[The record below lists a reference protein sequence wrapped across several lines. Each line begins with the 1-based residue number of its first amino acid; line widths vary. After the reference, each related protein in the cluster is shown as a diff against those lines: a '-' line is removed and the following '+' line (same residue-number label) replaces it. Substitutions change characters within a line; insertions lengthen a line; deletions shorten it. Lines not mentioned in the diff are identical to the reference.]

1 MEKKE
6 KFIVR
11 CNRAGVYYGEIV
23 SRNEQEVEMAN
34 VRNIYYWSG
43 AGSVMH
49 LASEGVSRP
58 RNCKFSM
65 PVERMVLTEAI
76 QIIPCTDKAVKSL
89 DAVEVWRA

>member
-1 MEKKE
+1 MDKKE

-11 CNRAGVYYGEIV
+11 CNRAGVYYGAIV

-58 RNCKFSM
+58 RSCKFSM

>member
-1 MEKKE
+1 MEKKQ

-11 CNRAGVYYGEIV
+11 CQGAGVFFGEIK
-23 SRNEQEVEMAN
+23 SRNGQEVEMAN

-58 RNCKFSM
+58 NNCKFSM
-65 PVERMVLTEAI
+65 PVESMIVTSAI
-76 QIIPCTDKAVKSL
+76 QIIPCTDKAVESL
-89 DAVEVWRA
+89 EAVKIWRA